1 MKFTKGNTVGLLTRF
16 GDQWEGV
23 RCGAKTRSG
32 FECQRPAYKRN
43 GKCHLHGGASTGP
56 RTEAGLAR
64 LTESRTKHGLK
75 YIYYEV
81 VCTPKFKPEV
91 CNFYML
97 EPTSSE
103 KYSQAI
109 LVEKG
114 REVE

>member
-1 MKFTKGNTVGLLTRF
+1 MLKTTWLDLRRGLGINGKAYAVVLRP
-16 GDQWEGV
+16 DQV
-23 RCGAKTRSG
+23 LRANARHTRSMVS
-32 FECQRPAYKRN
+32 AN
-43 GKCHLHGGASTGP
+43 LHGGASTGP
-56 RTEAGLAR
+56 RTEAGLAC
-64 LTESRTKHGLK
+64 LTEARTKHGLK

-109 LVEKG
+109 LVKKG
-114 REVE
+114 